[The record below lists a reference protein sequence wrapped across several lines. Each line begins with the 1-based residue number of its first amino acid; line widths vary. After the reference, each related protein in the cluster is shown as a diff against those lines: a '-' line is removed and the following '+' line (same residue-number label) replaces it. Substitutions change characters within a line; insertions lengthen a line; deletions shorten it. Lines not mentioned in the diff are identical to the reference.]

1 MIDKEMI
8 EYALSLGFI
17 LSNPAG
23 TENAARVYWSNKDTG
38 LVSDIPHEARM
49 YPAKMGTLTLK

>member
-1 MIDKEMI
+1 MTEGNERDMKMKAGLG
-8 EYALSLGFI
+8 YA
-17 LSNPAG
+17 AG
-23 TENAARVYWSNKDTG
+23 VYWSNKDTG